1 LTLEGEKLVRRPILV
16 LIMLAVALPAAG
28 QLAPNAPRDKPVGL
42 EEAQFAAFERAIAPH
57 VAKARATYPEARE
70 RYLRGLPTGHT
81 FFVTTRLYDEQ
92 GRWEQAF
99 IQVTGIANGKIHGRI
114 ASQLTLVTNLE
125 NGQKY
130 SFPEADLLDW
140 MVARPDGSE
149 EGNVVGK
156 FLDTYRP

>member
-1 LTLEGEKLVRRPILV
+1 MPRLSIV
-16 LIMLAVALPAAG
+16 LLALAVALPVVG
-28 QLAPNAPRDKPVGL
+28 QLAPNAPQDKPQGL
-42 EEAQFAAFERAIAPH
+42 QEAQFAALERAISPH
-57 VAKARATYPEARE
+57 VAQARATYPEARG
-70 RYLRGLPTGHT
+70 RYLSGLPNGHT
-81 FFVTTRLYDEQ
+81 FFVTTRLYDKQ

-99 IQVTGIANGKIHGRI
+99 IRVSSIADGKIHGHI
-114 ASQLTLVTNLE
+114 ASELTLVTDLR

-140 MVARPDGSE
+140 LIAKPDGSE